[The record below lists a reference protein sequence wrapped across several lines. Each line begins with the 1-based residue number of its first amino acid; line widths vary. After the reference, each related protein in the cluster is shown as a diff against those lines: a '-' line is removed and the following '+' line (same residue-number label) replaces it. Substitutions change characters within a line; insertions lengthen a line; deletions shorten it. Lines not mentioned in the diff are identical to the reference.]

1 MQSHRCREGHTV
13 VEGKVAV
20 VTGGSRGMG
29 REICRDLARRGFRV
43 VVASR
48 KAPAC
53 EELAEELVAEFG
65 VEAIGVGAHVG
76 HWADCDALIDRT
88 LDTWGR
94 IDVLVNNAGMSPLYD
109 SLGAVGEDLFDKV
122 IGVNLKGPFRLAVRA
137 GEAMQRG
144 DGGQIVNISSI
155 AAVAPAPG
163 ELPYAT
169 AKAGLN
175 ALTLGL
181 ARAFGPTVRV
191 NCVMPGMFRTDI
203 SKAWGEEMFA
213 QASRVPAGRI
223 GEASEIVGAVRY
235 LTSDDSTYTTGAV
248 LKVDGGATWAPA

>member
-1 MQSHRCREGHTV
+1 MV
-13 VEGKVAV
+13 DGKVAV

-29 REICRDLARRGFRV
+29 REICRDFAARGFRV

-53 EELAEELVAEFG
+53 EELAAELTAEFG
-65 VEAIGVGAHVG
+65 VEALGVGCHVAK
-76 HWADCDALIDRT
+76 WEDCDALVDRT
-88 LDTWGR
+88 LEAWGR
-94 IDVLVNNAGMSPLYD
+94 IDVLVNNAGMSPLYP
-109 SLGAVGEDLFDKV
+109 SLGEVSEELYDKV

-137 GEAMQRG
+137 GEAMAAG
-144 DGGQIVNISSI
+144 AGGQIVNISSV
-155 AAVAPAPG
+155 AAVQPAPH

-175 ALTLGL
+175 ALTVGL
-181 ARAFGPTVRV
+181 SRAFGPTVRV

-203 SKAWGEEMFA
+203 SKAWGPEMFA
-213 QASRVPAGRI
+213 AAERVPAGRI
-223 GEASEIVGAVRY
+223 GEAPEIVGAVRY

-248 LKVDGGATWAPA
+248 LKVDGGAAWSPA

>member
-1 MQSHRCREGHTV
+1 MIGR
-13 VEGKVAV
+13 VAV

-29 REICRDLARRGFRV
+29 REICRDLAARGFRV

-53 EELAEELVAEFG
+53 EQLAKELTAEFG
-65 VEAIGVGAHVG
+65 VEALGVGCHVG

-94 IDVLVNNAGMSPLYD
+94 IDVLVNNAGMSPLYP
-109 SLGAVGEDLFDKV
+109 SLGEVGEDLFDKV

-137 GEAMQRG
+137 GEAMQAG
-144 DGGQIVNISSI
+144 DGGQIVNISSV
-155 AAVAPAPG
+155 AAVQPAPQ

-203 SKAWGEEMFA
+203 SKAWGEEMFERAA
-213 QASRVPAGRI
+213 QTPAGRI
-223 GEASEIVGAVRY
+223 GEAPEIVGAVRY
-235 LTSDDSTYTTGAV
+235 LTSEDSTYTTGAV